1 MTQYF
6 PSTVRYVFDPIKGLI
21 QEIAETSTV
30 TFASGTIIEVSGVF
44 AYVPED
50 PSKWSTVPTNLIQA
64 IDYLAAGSGS
74 GGGGGGGGT
83 PGGSNGDI
91 QYKVNATTFGG
102 VNKIRFVGGN
112 VFVTG
117 SFLGDVV
124 GTASYATNATSA
136 LTASYVLNAISS
148 SFASSALTASYASNA
163 DLLDNLDSTAFARL
177 SVGNTFT
184 SNQVVSGTVTST
196 LGFSGSLT
204 KLTDGT
210 SYIKA
215 GSNITVTT
223 ASNGSITIAS
233 TGGGG
238 TISGSIS
245 ANQIAY
251 GTATNTI
258 SGSGDFTYDGSTL
271 ALNTIAPSALTIASL
286 IDGQFLEVN
295 SSLYSISLT
304 DPLNPTN
311 NLTLGPSDVGLGDGS
326 VSANMYAGEVS
337 VTDNGTTNS
346 IGLSVPGGEATLKAD
361 DGSGALIELHL
372 SASSLT
378 MQSSVASGDFLTIDS
393 NTQRLTIIDP
403 GTGIDQTYL
412 EGGRFT
418 IDAAG
423 NKFDLDAFVV
433 PTITTLN
440 VGSGLPMPLNLS
452 IEALQINSDPGVAGY
467 VLTSSGPGSP
477 PGWALA
483 SFGGGST
490 IFTGSLMVYVDSV
503 GGTDSPGNGTL
514 SSPFRTINYAYS
526 QVPSLGNIA
535 NTGSNASTDQFVREK
550 LIFKLAPGRY
560 TENVTLG
567 FKRARVALVG
577 NGVQIIGNVK
587 MSVVRGDFPAASM
600 EAIKGTF
607 PSPWTSGSS
616 LNTFEIFG
624 ENGAGVEVD
633 ASSNSIIIT
642 GLTSF
647 AFEDATMPGFGLGT
661 NWENNY
667 GQFNFYVNRANL
679 IGGMVMA
686 TNYTVPTTNGICTSV
701 IEVDSCTIGE
711 SSSPIRTYFG
721 VVPYAYLA
729 APLTWN
735 TGSVGTT
742 NKAPTGTI
750 TCKVHNST
758 MGAAIGPR
766 LVIGEMDGNRI
777 YDIDRTMLG
786 TVDNG
791 AVAGSTS
798 TSYIGFVN
806 NQFRIYSGAGIPTSS
821 YQLGQATGT
830 TRYKLDS
837 VSYTTLAF
845 SRNSSGVLSAR
856 TLNTGSGV
864 SYDFLDEARS
874 LAYTPVSSS
883 FWTAPAP
890 TTIQN
895 AIDRLSAAVRGLLTG
910 SIPG

>member
-6 PSTVRYVFDPIKGLI
+6 PSKIRHIFDPEKGLV
-21 QEIAETSTV
+21 QEIGDPSTV

-50 PSKWSTVPTNLIQA
+50 PSQWAAVPTNLIQA
-64 IDYLAAGSGS
+64 VDYLAAGSGS
-74 GGGGGGGGT
+74 GGGGGGGT
-83 PGGSNGDI
+83 I
-91 QYKVNATTFGG
+91 
-102 VNKIRFVGGN
+102 
-112 VFVTG
+112 
-117 SFLGDVV
+117 
-124 GTASYATNATSA
+124 
-136 LTASYVLNAISS
+136 
-148 SFASSALTASYASNA
+148 
-163 DLLDNLDSTAFARL
+163 
-177 SVGNTFT
+177 
-184 SNQVVSGTVTST
+184 
-196 LGFSGSLT
+196 
-204 KLTDGT
+204 
-210 SYIKA
+210 
-215 GSNITVTT
+215 
-223 ASNGSITIAS
+223 NGSIEVNEIAF
-233 TGGGG
+233 
-238 TISGSIS
+238 
-245 ANQIAY
+245 
-251 GTATNTI
+251 GTATGVI
-258 SGSGDFTYDGSTL
+258 SGSGNLSYNPSTKTVSLTGDANPVLSLVDEISATPFLEITPSTREVAMSDPSIPTNTTVISTTDVAISDGVGTG
-271 ALNTIAPSALTIASL
+271 NVSALSM
-286 IDGQFLEVN
+286 G
-295 SSLYSISLT
+295 
-304 DPLNPTN
+304 
-311 NLTLGPSDVGLGDGS
+311 
-326 VSANMYAGEVS
+326 
-337 VTDNGTTNS
+337 VTDTASTNK
-346 IGLSVPGGEATLKAD
+346 ITLSSPSGEATLKAD
-361 DGSGALIELHL
+361 NSAGTLVELHL

-393 NTQRLTIIDP
+393 NTQRLTVVDP
-403 GTGIDQTYL
+403 GTGIDLVYL
-412 EGGRFT
+412 EGGRAT

-423 NKFDLDAFVV
+423 NTLSFDAFTV

-440 VGSGLPMPLNLS
+440 VGSSLPMPLNLS
-452 IEALQINSDPGVAGY
+452 IEALQINSDPGTAGY
-467 VLTSSGPGSP
+467 VLTSSGPGAP

-490 IFTGSLMVYVDSV
+490 IFTGSLMFYVDSV

-616 LNTFEIFG
+616 QNTFEIVG
-624 ENGAGVEVD
+624 ENGAGVESD
-633 ASSNSIIIT
+633 ASSNSILIT

-647 AFEDATMPGFGLGT
+647 AFEDATMPGSGLGT

-667 GQFNFYVNRANL
+667 GQFNFYANKCNL

-711 SSSPIRTYFG
+711 SASPIRTYFG

-758 MGAAIGPR
+758 IGAAIGPR

-806 NQFRIYSGAGIPTSS
+806 NQFRVYSGAGIPTSS

-845 SRNSSGVLSAR
+845 SRSGAGVLTPR

-874 LAYTPVSSS
+874 LAYTPVSAA
-883 FWTAPAP
+883 FWAAPAP

-895 AIDRLSAAVRGLLTG
+895 AVDRLSVAVRGLLTA
-910 SIPG
+910 SIPA